1 MNNNLFTQ
9 MIYRIVFTVL
19 CVCGCL
25 TSFGFFSVSGTENVT
40 FSNDFWYYYTNIS
53 NYVVLGVG
61 IAVCASTVKRVKN
74 GERFGYNTCC
84 RTLKFCATVMIMVT
98 CFVYIGLLGDITSA
112 KFWNSIGNLLRHV
125 IVPIMFIVDWL
136 IFDEHNTISILDPL
150 KAFIMPLI
158 YVAYILIYGAIFSSV
173 TGEQFEYPYFFLNV
187 NKLGYGGV
195 FLWVLVLVLA
205 FGIIG
210 YIMFLYDKIV
220 RDDNGKM
227 RLDFKK
233 VKIF

>member
-1 MNNNLFTQ
+1 
-9 MIYRIVFTVL
+9 
-19 CVCGCL
+19 
-25 TSFGFFSVSGTENVT
+25 
-40 FSNDFWYYYTNIS
+40 
-53 NYVVLGVG
+53 
-61 IAVCASTVKRVKN
+61 
-74 GERFGYNTCC
+74 
-84 RTLKFCATVMIMVT
+84 
-98 CFVYIGLLGDITSA
+98 
-112 KFWNSIGNLLRHV
+112 
-125 IVPIMFIVDWL
+125 MFIVDWL
-136 IFDEHNTISILDPL
+136 LFDEHNTISVLDPL

-205 FGIIG
+205 FGVIG

-220 RDDNGKM
+220 RDDSGKL